1 MATYKKR
8 GGKPRTKLDKQ
19 QSIEEGSTTAEVFNT
34 LDEGASKTEQW
45 VVANQK
51 YIFLIVGF
59 SAFIILGFLGY
70 DKFIQQPKES
80 KAMNDMY
87 TAQTYFDEAISS
99 VNQDSLFNL
108 SLNGDGIKYGMLDIA
123 DIYSGTN
130 AGNLAN
136 YYAGMAFLNMKDYAK
151 AIEYLNEFSSEDDVL
166 GPISRGGI
174 GDAFVQL
181 EQLEDAFD
189 YYIQAADLR
198 TNNYTTPMYLLKAG
212 VIGLKIG
219 EFDKSLLYFNKIKSD
234 FPESTEAKDI
244 DVFIG
249 KAEALN

>member
-19 QSIEEGSTTAEVFNT
+19 QSIEDGSTTAEVFNT

-51 YIFLIVGF
+51 YIFLIVSF

-87 TAQTYFDEAISS
+87 TAQTYFDQAISS

-136 YYAGMAFLNMKDYAK
+136 YYAGMAFLNMKDYAQ

-234 FPESTEAKDI
+234 FPDSIEAKDI